1 MEKTGKSYTAIS
13 KAFIHSLILAVALV
27 SSLLAYGC
35 GGDEESTKPAEPPA
49 TGYSKDVMQQLQYD
63 ARVESPQQEGDRLIV
78 NVNEEWVKDANYGSR
93 EWTLKDWF
101 AKWQAARAGNGN
113 APEGLMVIVRH
124 NGKDVDR
131 YSAKGYEPL
140 ETKKA
145 N

>member
-1 MEKTGKSYTAIS
+1 MRRTGRRHTAIS
-13 KAFIHSLILAVALV
+13 RTFIQWLILAIT
-27 SSLLAYGC
+27 LAATLFSYGC
-35 GGDEESTKPAEPPA
+35 GGDEKSTKAAEPPA
-49 TGYSKDVMQQLQYD
+49 TGYSKEIMQQLEYD
-63 ARVESPQQEGDRLIV
+63 ARVESPQQEGDKLIV

-93 EWTLKDWF
+93 EWTLKDWYT
-101 AKWQAARAGNGN
+101 KWQASRGGSAS
-113 APEGLMVIVRH
+113 EGLMVVVRH